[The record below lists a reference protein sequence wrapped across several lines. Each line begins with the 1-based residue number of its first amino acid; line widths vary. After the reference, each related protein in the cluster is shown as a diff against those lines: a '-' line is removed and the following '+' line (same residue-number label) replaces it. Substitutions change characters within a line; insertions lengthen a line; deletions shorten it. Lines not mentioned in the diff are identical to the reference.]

1 MATTYLLLLVLSAG
15 IQKVVSCL
23 HEILVDDTA
32 TTRPQTY
39 PLVLSLGQNLDNCFR
54 VVASDTN
61 KYLHQPVRLTIVNP
75 AVFGKYSIS
84 SGYYIPDVPVNFGY
98 SWDTD
103 ADAGIHY
110 CSVVGD
116 TITFNEFPTVDNGEK
131 EVMVVI
137 TAELL
142 SEDDTCNSSVYG
154 KMGVGVPLETS
165 EPSSGDEE
173 SLLCLHTVLAHDKQS
188 APSNAL
194 YRFRPK

>member
-1 MATTYLLLLVLSAG
+1 MKTTATTYLLLLVLSAG

-54 VVASDTN
+54 VVASDTTN

-75 AVFGKYSIS
+75 SVFGKYSIS
-84 SGYYIPDVPVNFGY
+84 SGYYIPDVPVNLNNNLDSDEESYGY
-98 SWDTD
+98 TWDTD
-103 ADAGIHY
+103 ADGIHY

-116 TITFNEFPTVDNGEK
+116 TVTFDEFPTVDNGEK

-137 TAELL
+137 TVELL
-142 SEDDTCNSSVYG
+142 SEDETTCNSSVMSYG
-154 KMGVGVPLETS
+154 KMGV
-165 EPSSGDEE
+165 
-173 SLLCLHTVLAHDKQS
+173 
-188 APSNAL
+188 
-194 YRFRPK
+194 